1 METTLNLGDM
11 TINAALIHNVES
23 ESFTMGSVPEPIK
36 IIHIY
41 MRDGVKIEIRVIQGE
56 DYPTVISSASFSC
69 TTAIDDE
76 ELERLMEWL
85 SINGHS

>member
-1 METTLNLGDM
+1 MEPTLNVGDM
-11 TINAALIHNVES
+11 TINAALIQTVEI

-41 MRDGVKIEIRVIQGE
+41 MSDGVNIEIRVIQGE

-69 TTAIDDE
+69 TTAIDEE